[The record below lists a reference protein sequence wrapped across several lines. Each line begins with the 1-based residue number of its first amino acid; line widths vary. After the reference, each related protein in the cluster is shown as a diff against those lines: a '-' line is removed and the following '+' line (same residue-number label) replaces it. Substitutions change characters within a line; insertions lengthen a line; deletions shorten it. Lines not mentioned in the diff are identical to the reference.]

1 MYYKNGNSYIEDR
14 TSVDI
19 IRESDFKKLR
29 QYQNNNYEEL
39 TSKESVYYVSDS
51 YKKMFFKDFEIE
63 KINLYIKDTNEYD
76 INLFKVQKASWSQK

>member
-51 YKKMFFKDFEIE
+51 YKNIF
-63 KINLYIKDTNEYD
+63 
-76 INLFKVQKASWSQK
+76 